1 MAVFCK
7 KSGIG
12 AKFTIP
18 DFNSQLTWSNLVELS
33 ILNFQLSICSVV
45 AAGGVDVVAYGGE
58 LL

>member
-33 ILNFQLSICSVV
+33 IFNFQFAPWSPRVGLMW
-45 AAGGVDVVAYGGE
+45 
-58 LL
+58 